1 MVRLGILGAVLAIG
15 FGAPAF
21 AGSVVLQDG
30 TVHAHVISWRELRF
44 SRVVPQ
50 QFDFSCGSAAVA
62 TLLSFSYDRPTGER
76 APFLEM
82 YTHGRQDVIRKV
94 GFSLLDMRNYLVD
107 KGYDAQ
113 GFRADLDTVARIGLP
128 AIILI
133 TTGTYHHFVVLRG
146 IRGDRVLIAD
156 PSRGLRSVPRDDF
169 KTMWTGVLL
178 LVRNHADTG
187 EKRFNDPADW
197 TLVPQAPLGR
207 GLDDQRRF
215 LSDIFLDLPLANE
228 F

>member
-1 MVRLGILGAVLAIG
+1 MVRLGIWEAVLLAGLCI
-15 FGAPAF
+15 PAS
-21 AGSVVLQDG
+21 AGTVILQDG
-30 TVHAHVISWRELRF
+30 NVQAQVTSWRELRF

-62 TLLSFSYDRPTGER
+62 TLLSFSYERPTSER

-82 YTHGRQDVIRKV
+82 YTQGRQDVIRKV
-94 GFSLLDMRNYLVD
+94 GFSLLDMRNYLAE
-107 KGYDAQ
+107 KGYEAQ

-128 AIILI
+128 AIVLI

-156 PSRGLRSVPRDDF
+156 PSRGLRGVPRNAF
-169 KTMWTGVLL
+169 EAMWTGVLL
-178 LVRNHADTG
+178 LVRNHVDAG
-187 EKRFNDPADW
+187 KKRFNDPADW
-197 TLVPQAPLGR
+197 ALVPQAPLGR